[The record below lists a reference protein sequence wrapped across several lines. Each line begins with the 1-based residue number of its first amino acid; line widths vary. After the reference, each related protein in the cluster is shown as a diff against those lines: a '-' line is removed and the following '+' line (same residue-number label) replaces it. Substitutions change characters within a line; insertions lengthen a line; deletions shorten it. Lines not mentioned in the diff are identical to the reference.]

1 LSDDLNDSKGCRLS
15 FVDKPLHDERKP
27 AMKTIMQKL
36 HWKVLAVAL
45 VLCWLRPDLA
55 FAQKIRVVATF
66 PDLADITR
74 QIGKELVTVDSL
86 ATGVEDPHG
95 VPMKPSF
102 LPRLNRADVVILEGL
117 DDEHSWLPALLEVA
131 NNPKILLGR
140 PGYIDCSVGVQVLEA
155 PTLVDRS
162 EGDLHPKGN
171 PHYMLDP
178 VNAKIAA
185 RNIAD
190 GLTRNFP
197 QYQQAFEKNLKAY
210 LAELDDWIAR
220 WEKLAAPLRGTKY
233 VEYHPEWIYFADR
246 FGMTRVG
253 SVELK
258 PGIEPTPNHIV
269 ELVQRIKQE
278 KPQLLLYGAQNPRI
292 PEQIAAETGIKLLR
306 LYSNAGGRPETDTYI
321 KWIDYTVR
329 TLVQTVNIG

>member
-1 LSDDLNDSKGCRLS
+1 
-15 FVDKPLHDERKP
+15 
-27 AMKTIMQKL
+27 MKTLLRYL
-36 HWKVLAVAL
+36 HWKVLLVAVGL
-45 VLCWLRPDLA
+45 FWFQTGLA
-55 FAQKIRVVATF
+55 FAQPIRVVATF

-74 QIGKELVTVDSL
+74 NIGKELVTVDSL

-102 LPRLNRADVVILEGL
+102 VPRLNRADVLVLEGL

-140 PGYIDCSVGVQVLEA
+140 PGYIDCSVGIQVLEA
-155 PTLVDRS
+155 PTLMDRS

-178 VNAKIAA
+178 ANAKIAA
-185 RNIAD
+185 QNIVD
-190 GLTRNFP
+190 GLSRNFP
-197 QYQQAFEKNLKAY
+197 QYRQIFEKNLKAY
-210 LAELDDWIAR
+210 VAELDNWIGR
-220 WEKLAAPLRGTKY
+220 WEKMAAPLRGVKY
-233 VEYHPEWIYFADR
+233 VEYHPEWVYFANR
-246 FGMTRVG
+246 FGLERVG

-269 ELVQRIKQE
+269 DLVQQIKQE
-278 KPQLLLYGAQNPRI
+278 KPQLLLYGAQNPQVS
-292 PEQIAAETGIKLLR
+292 EKIAAETGIKLLR

-329 TLVQTVNIG
+329 TLVQAVGVDSARS

>member
-1 LSDDLNDSKGCRLS
+1 MKIKLLRSKN
-15 FVDKPLHDERKP
+15 
-27 AMKTIMQKL
+27 
-36 HWKVLAVAL
+36 WKVFFMSLALLWVPSGI
-45 VLCWLRPDLA
+45 V
-55 FAQKIRVVATF
+55 FAQQIRVVATF

-74 QIGKELVTVDSL
+74 QIGKDLVSVDSL

-102 LPRLNRADVVILEGL
+102 IPRLNRADVLVLTGL
-117 DDEHSWLPALLEVA
+117 DDEHSWLPALLDVA

-140 PGYIDCSVGVQVLEA
+140 PGYIDCSVGVSVLEA

-178 VNAKIAA
+178 DDAKVAA
-185 RNIAD
+185 KNIAD
-190 GLTRNFP
+190 GLSRNFP
-197 QYQQAFEKNLKAY
+197 QHQQVFDKNLKAY
-210 LAELDDWIAR
+210 IAELDGWIAR
-220 WEKLAAPLRGTKY
+220 WEKMAVPLKGIKY
-233 VEYHPEWIYFADR
+233 VEYHPQWVYFADR
-246 FGMTRVG
+246 FGMKRVG
-253 SVELK
+253 SIELK

-269 ELVQRIKQE
+269 QLVQQIKLE
-278 KPQLLLYGAQNPRI
+278 KPQVLLYAAQNPRL
-292 PEQIAAETGIKLLR
+292 PEQISAETGIKVLR

-329 TLVQTVNIG
+329 TLVQAVS